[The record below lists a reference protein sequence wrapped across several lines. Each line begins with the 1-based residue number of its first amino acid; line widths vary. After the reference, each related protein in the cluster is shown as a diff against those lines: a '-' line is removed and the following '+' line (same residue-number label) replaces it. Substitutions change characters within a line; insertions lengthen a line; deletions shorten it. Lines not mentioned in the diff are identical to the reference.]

1 MNRQEYLEKKER
13 ELENLINNSNDAERL
28 KSENAQLFALRMGAT
43 INKPSYKEYDLWAK
57 AIYLSSKAS
66 LLLQENINNKTALKA
81 MKSAAEIFL
90 NLYYL
95 SKEYDKEYSL
105 VLSAICFDIAGYQAN
120 ASALIYFFGG
130 NLYQINNND
139 ETSVFSN
146 YLLSIIQL
154 FLTKSLFSIQI
165 EINTIIEQL
174 HETADNL
181 GVNAEFAFGN
191 FFVGIKGL
199 VDFLLYGTNND
210 YEKRF
215 TIARNLFQ
223 KTKDVLLY
231 HLVDL
236 FITRCKILNYRCIWN
251 KIEHK
256 NLIWDKYLKL
266 ISTDLYSDTAVNPIS
281 KRTSRF
287 ELWISQLRALE
298 EGLLDSNKSF
308 VVQMPTGAGKT
319 FIAELAILKALT
331 EFPDKKCIYITPFR
345 TLTNEVKDT
354 LSKNLNKL
362 NFVVSN
368 VIGSYEIDESQTILI
383 EKSDVIIATPEK
395 IDLLFRTDPE
405 FFENISIVII
415 DEGHIVGN
423 DDTRAFLLEL
433 LISKLK
439 YKLESNETR
448 FIFISAVV
456 PDNSLKNLS
465 LWISSSKNNIIQCN
479 KYLDEKQWQS
489 TNRIIGKVTWSFTK
503 KRRDKTVSS
512 YGNATIEYPEIKID
526 DNNNIAW
533 ASKVIQAKE
542 YKKTKKDGTLYSK
555 GKIFPADDKGD
566 ISVELAYKYSDEG
579 PVLIFTSLPKNVLSL
594 ADKFIEMLE
603 LKSRDVSKSILEYYK
618 SNTNK
623 DSYITALEWFGEEH
637 TVTKAIKLG
646 IGIHYGDMPEAVRKA
661 VEKDFRDRKLRVL
674 IATSTIAQGVN
685 FPIKTI
691 IVHSLIIFYSEE
703 EKKLKTISKRDF
715 LNIVGRA
722 GRPGKEAEG
731 LILYPV
737 LTKTDEKLY
746 KDYCLS
752 NTADDIYSIIFKIL
766 ISRLSG
772 DLTEEIFTNNLEYIF
787 SASILDIL
795 AEETVET
802 TDEEL
807 IDALIGK
814 TLFYIQAQ
822 QESIDISSIKQ
833 KVKKIRNN
841 FYIQVPDENLR
852 KLFSQT
858 GFSFSSCLTI
868 KKIIEEQ
875 AEILKQYITSN
886 DYLNL
891 ILFICL
897 KLVDIPEMFLEKEE
911 ISGVVKDEDFF
922 SYFLKNWIECHTIE
936 ELRCLWFNR
945 YSELSTESFNLF
957 LENVFNYKYPWGIS
971 VFINLMIYIL
981 KIENTTTLISLKTLP
996 SLIKYGVNTEK
1007 LVWLRS
1013 LGIQSRATANKLNNY
1028 FLSKNLNENFKN
1040 ILMWFA
1046 NITFE
1051 ELNNFNFLNNS
1062 EKNDILKISQNII
1075 LDKNTSRELK
1085 NSKQEFWVVGIR
1097 HSEKRKKLSNEIS
1110 VGDIL
1115 EMKRDYKNEHDQFA
1129 ITFSLKGNILGY
1141 VPRLQSKNLAI
1152 QMDLYNE
1159 NYKAEVINKF
1169 QLDDYSLIFCSISNI

>member
-120 ASALIYFFGG
+120 ASALIYFLGG

-146 YLLSIIQL
+146 HLLSIIQL

-165 EINTIIEQL
+165 EINSIIEQL
-174 HETADNL
+174 HEVAENL
-181 GVNAEFAFGN
+181 DKNTEPAFEN

-215 TIARNLFQ
+215 TIARNLFL

-231 HLVDL
+231 HLVDF

-405 FFENISIVII
+405 FFENISIVVI

-423 DDTRAFLLEL
+423 SDTRAFLLEL
-433 LISKLK
+433 LVSKLK
-439 YKLESNETR
+439 YKLETFETR
-448 FIFISAVV
+448 FIFISAVM
-456 PDNSLKNLS
+456 PDKSLKNLS
-465 LWISSSKNNIIQCN
+465 LWVSSSENNIIQCN

-489 TNRIIGKVTWSFTK
+489 TNRIIGKVTWHGTK
-503 KRRDKTVSS
+503 KRKDKTISS
-512 YGNATIEYPEIKID
+512 YGNATVEYPGIKID
-526 DNNNIAW
+526 SNNNIAW

-542 YKKTKKDGTLYSK
+542 YKKLKKDGTLCSK

-566 ISVELAYKYSDEG
+566 ICVELAYKYSVEG
-579 PVLIFTSLPKNVLSL
+579 PVLLFTSLPKNVSSL
-594 ADKFIEMLE
+594 ANRFIEMLE
-603 LKSRDVSKSILEYYK
+603 LKNREVSNLILEYYK
-618 SNTNK
+618 CDTTR
-623 DSYITALEWFGEEH
+623 DSYITALEWFGDEH
-637 TVTKAIKLG
+637 IVTKAIKLG

-661 VEKDFRDRKLRVL
+661 VEKDFRNRNLRVL

-691 IVHSLIIFYSEE
+691 IVHSLIISYSKEQGMD
-703 EKKLKTISKRDF
+703 KIPKRDF
-715 LNIVGRA
+715 LNIIGRA

-737 LTKTDEKLY
+737 LTRTDEYLFRE
-746 KDYCLS
+746 YCLS
-752 NTADDIYSIIFKIL
+752 KEMDNMYSIIFKIL
-766 ISRLSG
+766 KARILG
-772 DLTEEIFTNNLEYIF
+772 KLTENIFADYLDYIF
-787 SASILDIL
+787 NASILDML
-795 AEETVET
+795 AEESVET
-802 TDEEL
+802 SDEEL
-807 IDALIGK
+807 INNLIGK

-822 QESIDISSIKQ
+822 QESIDTSSIKQ
-833 KVKKIRNN
+833 KIKIIRNN
-841 FYIQVPDENLR
+841 FYTQVPDENLR
-852 KLFSQT
+852 KLFSKT
-858 GFSFSSCLTI
+858 GFSFSSCLII
-868 KKIIEEQ
+868 KKIIEEHV
-875 AEILKQYITSN
+875 EIIKQYVSNN

-891 ILFICL
+891 ILFICFH
-897 KLVDIPEMFLEKEE
+897 LVNIPEMAIEKKE
-911 ISGVVKDEDFF
+911 ISEIVKENNFF
-922 SYFLKNWIECHTIE
+922 PYFLKDWIECNTIE
-936 ELRCLWFNR
+936 NLRQIWFK
-945 YSELSTESFNLF
+945 YHPDIGTESFNLF

-971 VFINLMIYIL
+971 VFVDLIIYIL
-981 KIENTTTLISLKTLP
+981 KIGNKKTINFLKILPTLL
-996 SLIKYGVNTEK
+996 KYGVNTEK
-1007 LVWLRS
+1007 LVWLRN
-1013 LGIQSRATANKLNNY
+1013 LGVQSRATAYKLNDY
-1028 FLSKNLNENFKN
+1028 FLSKNLNENFNK
-1040 ILMWFA
+1040 ILMWFVD
-1046 NITFE
+1046 ITFE
-1051 ELNNFNFLNNS
+1051 DLNNFDFLNNY
-1062 EKNDILKISQNII
+1062 EKNDILKISQNVI
-1075 LDKNTSRELK
+1075 LDKNISTK
-1085 NSKQEFWVVGIR
+1085 INDSKQEFWVAGIKY
-1097 HSEKRKKLSNEIS
+1097 SEKRKKLSNEILI
-1110 VGDIL
+1110 GDIL
-1115 EMKRDYKNEHDQFA
+1115 EMNRDYKNEHDPFA
-1129 ITFSLKGNILGY
+1129 ITLSYRGEILGY
-1141 VPRLQSKNLAI
+1141 IPKSQSKKLSI
-1152 QMDLYNE
+1152 QIDLYNE
-1159 NYKAEVINKF
+1159 QFEVKVIDKF
-1169 QLDDYSLIFCSISNI
+1169 QKDEYSQILCSATKI